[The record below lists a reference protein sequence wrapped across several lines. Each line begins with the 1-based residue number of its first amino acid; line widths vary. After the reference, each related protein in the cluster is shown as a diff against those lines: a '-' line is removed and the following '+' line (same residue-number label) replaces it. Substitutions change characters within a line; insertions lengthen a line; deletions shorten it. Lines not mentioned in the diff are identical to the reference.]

1 MQKLSN
7 LFGFWH
13 HNSVSFT
20 TALVVVAADQ
30 LSKLLIRSNIAI
42 GQSVP
47 ETGFFRLTHNHNTGV
62 AFGLFP
68 DLPGLWTAFAIVGVC
83 LLLFLIIFLHGRVH
97 FLSTTLSKLSLGL
110 ILGGTVGNLIDRLRV
125 GQVTDFIDI
134 GIWPNFNIAD
144 ASVVVGAL
152 LLAFLL
158 IKER

>member
-13 HNSVSFT
+13 RNPVPFI
-20 TALVVVAADQ
+20 TALVVVVVDQ
-30 LSKLLIRSNIAI
+30 LSKLWIRSYLAV

-47 ETGFFRLTHNHNTGV
+47 ETGFFRLTHSHNTGV

-68 DLPGLWTAFAIVGVC
+68 DQSGLWTAFAIFGVC
-83 LLLFLIIFLHGRVH
+83 LLLFLIVFLHGRVH
-97 FLSTTLSKLSLGL
+97 FLSTTPGKLSMGL

-125 GQVTDFIDI
+125 GYVTDFIDV
-134 GIWPNFNIAD
+134 GIWPSFNVAD
-144 ASVVVGAL
+144 SSVVVGAL

>member
-13 HNSVSFT
+13 RNPVSFI

-30 LSKLLIRSNIAI
+30 LSKLLIRSYLGV

-47 ETGFFRLTHNHNTGV
+47 ETGFFRLTRSHNTGV

-68 DLPGLWTAFAIVGVC
+68 DLPGLWTAFAIVGIC

-97 FLSTTLSKLSLGL
+97 LLSNTPGKLAMGL

-125 GQVTDFIDI
+125 GHVTDFIDI
-134 GIWPNFNIAD
+134 GIWPNFNVAD
-144 ASVVVGAL
+144 SSVVVGTL